1 MDSATQRNTQENGLQ
16 LRKDQ
21 RAKRLTLL
29 FQFDHRLSK
38 TFAEVIVLLTTTKV
52 YNYRNLWYI

>member
-1 MDSATQRNTQENGLQ
+1 MVSARQRNTQENGLQ

-21 RAKRLTLL
+21 RVKRLTLL

-52 YNYRNLWYI
+52 YNFRNLWYI